1 MDGEKLYSVE
11 LKKVLSVISKDFI
24 DDYPSK
30 KITTIHFLL
39 SLLSNKQSSGYKI
52 LKRIMPN
59 KGVDEIYDFYAK
71 YLHEHSQQLAP
82 IQPKNE
88 PIGYDATFSQHLIE
102 ANIEKE
108 SLNDQKIGTEHVFL
122 SILKNNSI
130 IRAQFEAIGVT
141 YDLFMN
147 EINELRVDEAKEDED
162 KRVPETSNGVKSKGS
177 KKNGIETYC
186 VNLNNLAR
194 QGKIDDLV
202 GRNAEITRIIKIIGR
217 RNKNNIVFVGL
228 PGVGKTAIVL
238 GLANMIEQGKAMFL
252 NGKTILSL
260 NMTAVIAGTTYRGM
274 LEERMNGI
282 ISEIRA
288 NKDYILFIDDIHTV
302 LSGNSNNSSEIAGI
316 LSNALSEGDV
326 QLIATTSFKEYKNTI
341 ENNPTLSRR
350 FQKIVIEPTTIE
362 ETEKILMSSKA
373 YYERYHNVIYSNE
386 AIKACVFLANK
397 YITERQLPDS
407 AIDIMDECGSEKKV
421 YSPEMDELNDLKKE
435 LKATETLRDNAYNA
449 NNFTLGDE
457 YKKSCKQIA
466 AKIID
471 YEKKVKVSK
480 RVNAKEI
487 EDIDIYSTVSDMTGI
502 PLNKLSTSEKQKYLN
517 IENILNSSIIGQE
530 EAIKKVSQT
539 IKRNRMGLD
548 RKNKPTGV
556 FLCIGES
563 GVGKTLLAKKLAEEI
578 YGGDH
583 NLVRFDMSEY
593 SDKTSVNKI
602 IGAGAGYVGFE
613 QGGQLT
619 EAIKNK
625 KHCVLLLDEIEKAD
639 KEILNIFL
647 QVFDDGNLTDNTGQ
661 KVSFKNVIILMTS
674 NIGAKDAAQ
683 FAKGVGFNSNVEAN
697 KKTISEK
704 ALKDYFPPEFL
715 NRLDSIVY
723 FNHLDDDNLKKII
736 VLELNSLN
744 NRLKDIK
751 YSIIYNDDVVKL
763 IFDKV
768 KQDGGLGA
776 RPINRAI
783 QNEIENVICD
793 LYLENEND
801 YEVNHVFNITV
812 RDNQIKIDE

>member
-11 LKKVLSVISKDFI
+11 LRKVLSTIPKDFM
-24 DDYPSK
+24 DDYPAK
-30 KITTIHFLL
+30 KISTFHFLL
-39 SLLSNKQSSGYKI
+39 SLLSNKQCSAYKI
-52 LKRIMPN
+52 LNRIMVN
-59 KGVDEIYDFYAK
+59 KGVDGIYDFYAK
-71 YLHEHSQQLAP
+71 YLHEHNPRLEPIQFKSESAGYDTAFSQQLV
-82 IQPKNE
+82 N
-88 PIGYDATFSQHLIE
+88 
-102 ANIEKE
+102 ANNEKE
-108 SLNDQKIGTEHVFL
+108 SLNDPKIGTEHVFL
-122 SILKNNSI
+122 AILKTGGLITS
-130 IRAQFEAIGVT
+130 QFEAIGVT
-141 YDLFMN
+141 YDIFMN
-147 EINELRVDEAKEDED
+147 EINESRVEDAKEEDD
-162 KRVPETSNGVKSKGS
+162 KRVLETSNGVKSKGS

-186 VNLNNLAR
+186 VNLNKLAR
-194 QGKIDDLV
+194 QGKIDDLI
-202 GRNAEITRIIKIIGR
+202 GRNTEITRIIKVIGR
-217 RNKNNIVFVGL
+217 RNKNNIIFVGL
-228 PGVGKTAIVL
+228 PGVGKTAIVF

-302 LSGNSNNSSEIAGI
+302 LGNNSNNSSEIAGI
-316 LSNALSEGDV
+316 LSNALSEGDI

-341 ENNPTLSRR
+341 ESNPTLSRR

-373 YYERYHNVIYSNE
+373 YYESYHNVIYSDE
-386 AIKACVFLANK
+386 AIKSCVFLANK

-421 YSPEMDELNDLKKE
+421 YSPEMDELVELKKE
-435 LKATETLRDNAYNA
+435 LKETESLRDNYYSV
-449 NNFTLGDE
+449 NNFKLGDQ
-457 YKKSCKQIA
+457 YKKTCKDISG
-466 AKIID
+466 KIID
-471 YEKKVKVSK
+471 YEKKVKTLK
-480 RVNAKEI
+480 RGNAKEI
-487 EDIDIYSTVSDMTGI
+487 DDVAIYSTVSDMTGI

-530 EAIKKVSQT
+530 DAIKKVSQT

-578 YGGDH
+578 YGGEN

-683 FAKGVGFNSNVEAN
+683 FAKGVGFNTNMENN

-715 NRLDSIVY
+715 NRLDSIVH
-723 FNHLDDDNLKKII
+723 FNHLGDDNLKKII
-736 VLELNSLN
+736 ILELNNLN
-744 NRLKDIK
+744 KRLSDIK
-751 YSIIYNDDVVKL
+751 YGINYNEDVVKL
-763 IFDKV
+763 IFDRV

-776 RPINRAI
+776 RPIGRAI
-783 QNEIENVICD
+783 QNEIENAICD
-793 LYLENEND
+793 LYLENDEGYEEN
-801 YEVNHVFNITV
+801 HIFNITAE
-812 RDNQIKIDE
+812 NNKIKID

>member
-24 DDYPSK
+24 DDYPTK
-30 KITTIHFLL
+30 KITTFHFLL
-39 SLLSNKQSSGYKI
+39 SLLSNKQSSAYKI
-52 LKRIMPN
+52 IKRIMLG
-59 KGVDEIYDFYAK
+59 KGIDEIYDFYAK
-71 YLHEHSQQLAP
+71 YLHEHTQQLAP

-88 PIGYDATFSQHLIE
+88 PIGYDSIFSQHLIE

-108 SLNDQKIGTEHVFL
+108 TLNDHKIGTEHVFL
-122 SILKNNSI
+122 SILKNNN
-130 IRAQFEAIGVT
+130 AVKTQFEAIGIT
-141 YDLFMN
+141 YDLFMQK
-147 EINELRVDEAKEDED
+147 INEVRVDEMKEMED
-162 KRVPETSNGVKSKGS
+162 NRVPETSNGIKSKGS

-194 QGKIDDLV
+194 QGKIDNLI
-202 GRNAEITRIIKIIGR
+202 GRNSEITRIIKVIGR

-228 PGVGKTAIVL
+228 PGVGKTAIVF

-288 NKDYILFIDDIHTV
+288 NRDYILFIDDIHTV

-373 YYERYHNVIYSNE
+373 YYERYHNVVYSDE

-421 YSPEMDELNDLKKE
+421 YSTEMDELIELKKE
-435 LKATETLRDNAYNA
+435 LRTTEILRDNAYSS
-449 NNFTLGDE
+449 NNFDLGDQ
-457 YKKSCKQIA
+457 YKKACKQITSN
-466 AKIID
+466 IID
-471 YEKKVKVSK
+471 YEKKVKYLK
-480 RVNAKEI
+480 RNNAKEI
-487 EDIDIYSTVSDMTGI
+487 EDSDIYSTVSDMTGI
-502 PLNKLSTSEKQKYLN
+502 PLNKLSTSDKQKYLN
-517 IENILNSSIIGQE
+517 IENVLNASIIGQE

-548 RKNKPTGV
+548 RKNKPTGM
-556 FLCIGES
+556 FLCVGES

-578 YGGDH
+578 YGGEH

-602 IGAGAGYVGFE
+602 IGAGAGYIGFE

-674 NIGAKDAAQ
+674 NVGAKDASQ
-683 FAKGVGFNSNVEAN
+683 FGKGVGFNSNIENN
-697 KKTISEK
+697 KKNISEK

-723 FNHLDDDNLKKII
+723 FNHLDDNNIKKII
-736 VLELNSLN
+736 VLELNNLN
-744 NRLKDIK
+744 NRLRDIK
-751 YSIIYNDDVVKL
+751 YGISYNDDVVKL

-783 QNEIENVICD
+783 QNEIENIICD
-793 LYLENEND
+793 LYLENENGYKTD
-801 YEVNHVFNITV
+801 HVFNVTV
-812 RDNQIKIDE
+812 KDNKIKIDE